1 VQSIDYPFCPQSL
14 FASNC
19 FLNAWRYKK
28 ASMETILTSKSKL
41 DLSYHIT
48 HSPRLTSTN
57 PVDDFFGSVSSRHDR
72 RISVDVLPAYVEPP
86 AYTWRDTEPI
96 TLAMYLFKFGFLFPP
111 FWILGAI
118 FLISPLRPPPSDQAG
133 FPAWLPEKTTAER
146 QKIIESLRKV
156 ELKWARRCLIAL
168 IGLLLVGVTIGLVA
182 WGVLRARAV

>member
-1 VQSIDYPFCPQSL
+1 MTQPMATY
-14 FASNC
+14 
-19 FLNAWRYKK
+19 
-28 ASMETILTSKSKL
+28 
-41 DLSYHIT
+41 T
-48 HSPRLTSTN
+48 HSQRLTSTN

-86 AYTWRDTEPI
+86 EYTWRDTEPI
-96 TLAMYLFKFGFLFPP
+96 TLAMYLFKFGFRRSSLEISGRYTNLFVVFPP

-118 FLISPLRPPPSDQAG
+118 FLISPLRPPPSDEAG

-168 IGLLLVGVTIGLVA
+168 IGLLLVGVTIGMVA
-182 WGVLRARAV
+182 WGILRAKAI